1 VLSLSIALRYLFS
14 RTRLHAVNYV
24 TALSA
29 IAIAVVAMALVAVVG
44 VYNGYVAMILDATA
58 QVDADIVLKDAAG
71 AVFDLH
77 DLPNYRRQL
86 TQAGA
91 EAITLRLESKGLLR
105 VGEQQWVVD
114 AIGVDSTFAAVY
126 PMARAAEVPTLHTA
140 TTFTDGEG
148 IPITPIQIGASIQLP
163 PDSSRREQAGATAE
177 VLFPKRLGFTNPLAP
192 ASSFQ
197 SIEAQVI
204 GQYAPVSQEMDAA
217 VYLPLSRL
225 QEALDYGA
233 SQVSSI
239 GIHLRQGISTSDF
252 KRQVQ
257 ELYGDKLKAL
267 DREEQHPDLS
277 YLIRMEKVMTYLILL
292 FILLLAAFNVASSL
306 AMLLIEKEEDSRI
319 FTALGAPPRFTQQV
333 FRRVG
338 LLIALTGTSIGMLL
352 GWGLCL
358 LQAQFGLVRSG
369 SGMDAIALPVDV
381 RPLDMLVIFISV
393 TALSFL
399 ISLYPTRFFRRG

>member
-1 VLSLSIALRYLFS
+1 MLSLSIALRYLFS

-77 DLPNYRRQL
+77 DLPDYRRQL
-86 TQAGA
+86 TQSGA

-140 TTFTDGEG
+140 ATFTDGEG

-358 LQAQFGLVRSG
+358 LQAQFGLIRSG

>member
-1 VLSLSIALRYLFS
+1 MLSLSIALRYLFS

-77 DLPNYRRQL
+77 NLPDYRRQL
-86 TQAGA
+86 THAGA

-140 TTFTDGEG
+140 ATFTDGEG

>member
-1 VLSLSIALRYLFS
+1 MLSLSIALRYLFS

-58 QVDADIVLKDAAG
+58 QVDADIVLKDASG

-77 DLPNYRRQL
+77 DLPDYRRQL

-126 PMARAAEVPTLHTA
+126 PMARASEVPTLHTA
-140 TTFTDGEG
+140 ATFTDGEG

-257 ELYGDKLKAL
+257 ELYGNKLKAL

-358 LQAQFGLVRSG
+358 LQAQFGLIRSG